1 MPALNLLSFPSAQ
14 RDNEMRQIERRAQDQ
29 VDLERRRVKETEEQL
44 AAVRQQLDRAAE
56 GLEAAARW
64 DDLSADMPRNIVRS
78 LLDPVFNYLCS
89 DAPMIYA

>member
-1 MPALNLLSFPSAQ
+1 MTDPGGPNTSGSTTLYKLFFPLFSPDHNVRDLLSFPSAQ

-56 GLEAAARW
+56 GLEAAAR
-64 DDLSADMPRNIVRS
+64 
-78 LLDPVFNYLCS
+78 
-89 DAPMIYA
+89 